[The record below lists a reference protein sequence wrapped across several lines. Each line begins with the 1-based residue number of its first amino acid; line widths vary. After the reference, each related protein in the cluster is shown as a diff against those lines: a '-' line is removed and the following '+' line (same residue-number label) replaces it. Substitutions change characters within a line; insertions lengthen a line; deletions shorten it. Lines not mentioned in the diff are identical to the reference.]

1 MHILKYAGIL
11 PGGLARNQGKSQ
23 ETDGRRGELGS
34 YKQGSDLF
42 LSVYAIYLFIYFC
55 LFRAAPT
62 AYGGSQARG
71 QNRSCSHWPIPQPQ
85 QHQILNPLIKARDRT
100 CIFMDTSQIH
110 FP

>member
-42 LSVYAIYLFIYFC
+42 LSVYAIYLFIFVC
-55 LFRAAPT
+55 LGPHPQHTEVLRLGVRIGAAAT
-62 AYGGSQARG
+62 GLFHSHS
-71 QNRSCSHWPIPQPQ
+71 NTRSLTH
-85 QHQILNPLIKARDRT
+85 
-100 CIFMDTSQIH
+100 
-110 FP
+110 